1 MAIKTDI
8 SSDSICSVN
17 KYSIMKLSFFHFMWY
32 CFENISKESPMI
44 KVFLV
49 EDEIIVRNGIKKQ
62 INWEKEG
69 LEFIGEASDGELAFP
84 MIQQLKPDIIITDIK
99 MPFMDGLQLSKLVKK
114 EMPDIKI
121 IVLSGYDEFEYAKE
135 AINIGI
141 TDYLLKPIAS
151 EELLKAVL
159 RVSNIIYEEQLKKE
173 NLELYKIELKEKE
186 KVTYQN
192 FFDNL
197 VSNKMTV
204 QELLEKS
211 KELNIDLVA
220 RQYNLLL
227 CKLFEK
233 GRKASIYCN
242 DVVSLNQ
249 ELINQIKKN
258 TNVVVFDRTNEG
270 VAILVKGQDQE
281 TLVKETDKIIDY
293 IRDDFCTLQNIDY
306 FIGVGTQS
314 SRLSELN
321 KCFEDASKAFAYQYM
336 VEKNQVVHCENLTT
350 YRVVKDLKID
360 IKDIDVNKTDKS
372 VINSFL
378 RTGSKNEVRHFLEDY
393 FQNLGENNMKSF
405 LFCQYITLS
414 MYFCCISLVEELG
427 YGFSDIVEHCGD
439 LLNMNS
445 LHMTLKEII
454 DYFEKVFLTVID
466 YRDKNSMNKYSS
478 LLASAKEYIKENYS
492 SEDISL
498 NSVANKVNVS
508 TSYFSTIFRQETGH
522 NFIEYLSEVRMEKA
536 KELLCCSSMKSSE
549 VGYAVGY
556 KDPHYFSF
564 LFRKT
569 QGCTPK
575 EYRIRGK

>member
-1 MAIKTDI
+1 
-8 SSDSICSVN
+8 
-17 KYSIMKLSFFHFMWY
+17 
-32 CFENISKESPMI
+32 MI

-49 EDEIIVRNGIKKQ
+49 EDEIIVRNGIKNQ

-69 LEFIGEASDGELAFP
+69 FEFVGEASDGELAFP
-84 MIQQLKPDIIITDIK
+84 MIQQIKPDIIITDIK

-114 EMPDIKI
+114 ELPDIKI
-121 IVLSGYDEFEYAKE
+121 IILSGYDEFEFAKE

-151 EELLKAVL
+151 EELLNAVL

-173 NLELYKIELKEKE
+173 NLKLYKMEMKEKD
-186 KVTYQN
+186 KVTYSN
-192 FFDNL
+192 FFVDL
-197 VSNKMTV
+197 VSNKLTV

-211 KELNIDLVA
+211 KILKIDLVA

-233 GRKASIYCN
+233 GKKSSVYGDQN
-242 DVVSLNQ
+242 K
-249 ELINQIKKN
+249 EFINHIKMSS
-258 TNVVVFDRTNEG
+258 NVIVFDRANEG
-270 VAILVKGQDQE
+270 IAILVKGRDPE
-281 TLVKETDKIIDY
+281 EVIDEIDKIIHYVKDNL
-293 IRDDFCTLQNIDY
+293 CTIQNMDY
-306 FIGVGTQS
+306 FIGVGTQVE
-314 SRLSELN
+314 RMSELN
-321 KCFEDASKAFAYQYM
+321 KCYDDASKAFAYQYI
-336 VEKNQVVHCENLTT
+336 VERNQVIYCENLTA
-350 YRVVKDLKID
+350 YRVVEDQKIN

-378 RTGSKNEVRHFLEDY
+378 RTGSKNEVRHFLESY
-393 FQNLGENNMKSF
+393 FQNLGENSMKSF
-405 LFCQYITLS
+405 LFCQYITLG
-414 MYFCCISLVEELG
+414 MYFCCINFIEELG
-427 YGFSDIVEHCGD
+427 FVFSDIVEQCGD

-445 LHMTLKEII
+445 VNITLKEII
-454 DYFEKVFLTVID
+454 DYFERVFVTVID
-466 YRDKNSMNKYSS
+466 YRDKNSMNKYRS
-478 LLASAKEYIKENYS
+478 LLIAAKKYINENYS

-498 NSVANKVNVS
+498 NSVANNVNVS

-522 NFIEYLSEVRMEKA
+522 SFIEYLSEVRMEKA

-575 EYRIRGK
+575 EYRMRGKA